1 MHSQKEE
8 LLLTVPH
15 PANKSRPSFM
25 TRKKNHGWG
34 ELGVEMK

>member
-25 TRKKNHGWG
+25 MRKKIMAG
-34 ELGVEMK
+34 EN

>member
-15 PANKSRPSFM
+15 PANIKTEFYDAQ
-25 TRKKNHGWG
+25 KNHGSG